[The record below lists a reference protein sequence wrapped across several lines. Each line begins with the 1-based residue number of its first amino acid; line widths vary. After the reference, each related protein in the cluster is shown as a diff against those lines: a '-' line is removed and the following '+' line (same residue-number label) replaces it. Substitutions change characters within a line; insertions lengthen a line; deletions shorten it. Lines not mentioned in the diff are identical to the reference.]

1 MNFNQT
7 TVLAFFEPSKVS
19 YEIPVYQRTY
29 AWGENNWNEFLSDLY
44 EQVDGENNY
53 FFGNILL
60 ECVEKNKL
68 YEIID
73 GQQRVTTIYYIC
85 SLSTQCIKDTK

>member
-19 YEIPVYQRTY
+19 YEIPVYQRAY

-53 FFGNILL
+53 FSGIFFLNALKRTSYTKSLTASKGSLPLL
-60 ECVEKNKL
+60 YLFAL
-68 YEIID
+68 YSM
-73 GQQRVTTIYYIC
+73 Y
-85 SLSTQCIKDTK
+85 